1 MPEPEALKT
10 AAGLCPLV
18 LFFFFRFFFFLE
30 TGSHYVALGGL
41 KLAR

>member
-1 MPEPEALKT
+1 MPKPEALKT

-18 LFFFFRFFFFLE
+18 LFFFFFSFFE